1 MTDTPR
7 RSAPYQEWVL
17 MYRKGLSRGQI
28 ADLTGAA
35 PATVGYHLGLARTL
49 DPRLQHEHDAAARK
63 PAITGQ
69 GRERLQQLVAFV
81 QDTGRYPSRSS
92 GDVSERTL
100 AAWLQR
106 RRCEA
111 ADGTLAPAY
120 LQGLAELP
128 DWRGT
133 PRAVANEARWQDRLT
148 ALSAYLASGHDWP
161 RHKATVPGH
170 EHELGVWLH
179 TQRYKARR
187 GELAPAKLVALDAR
201 VPGWR
206 SGRTRGRKLLARP
219 GPIQPTQY

>member
-1 MTDTPR
+1 
-7 RSAPYQEWVL
+7 
-17 MYRKGLSRGQI
+17 MYRKGLSRGRI

-49 DPRLQHEHDAAARK
+49 DPELQHEHDAAARK
-63 PAITGQ
+63 PAVTGQ
-69 GRERLQQLVAFV
+69 GRECLQQLVAFV

-106 RRCEA
+106 RRREA

-120 LQGLAELP
+120 RQGLAVLP
-128 DWRGT
+128 GWRGT
-133 PRAVANEARWQDRLT
+133 PRAAAAEARWQELLA
-148 ALSAYLASGHDWP
+148 ALAAYRAAGQDWP
-161 RHKATVPGH
+161 RHKATVSGE

-179 TQRYKARR
+179 TQRFKLRRSELDPARV
-187 GELAPAKLVALDAR
+187 KALDAA

-206 SGRTRGRKLLARP
+206 TGRTRGRKPAP
-219 GPIQPTQY
+219 